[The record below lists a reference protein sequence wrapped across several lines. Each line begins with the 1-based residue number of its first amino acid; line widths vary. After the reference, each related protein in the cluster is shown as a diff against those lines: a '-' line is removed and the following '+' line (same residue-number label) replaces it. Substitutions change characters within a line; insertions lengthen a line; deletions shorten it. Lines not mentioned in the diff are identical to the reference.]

1 MANKGLMI
9 IDTDAGVDD
18 ADAILM
24 ALSYPDVKVVGI
36 TTVSGNILVKQVI
49 VNVLRVLKVA
59 NRMDIPV
66 YHGCEEPLLGVRK
79 TNGIHYHGTDGLGD
93 MPDPSTVDREHLKEE
108 HAVQAL
114 LRMSRQ
120 FEGELTLVC
129 LGPLTNIAVA
139 LRIDPHFGT
148 RLKNCFI
155 MGGNHQGRGNVTVS
169 AEFNFN
175 YDPEAAFVVLSQLH
189 APITIVTWELSTSH
203 SLPKDVY
210 NKLRSK
216 KTKKADFLKRI
227 EAHSLEFN
235 KQNNDDTF
243 NVCDAI
249 AVAAAIDNSIITMAT
264 RVYATVEV
272 KGQYTSGQMLVDWNG
287 HFKKEHNVTLI
298 TSIDDSKLLQM
309 LYKTEED

>member
-1 MANKGLMI
+1 MANKRLMI

-18 ADAILM
+18 ANAILM
-24 ALSYPDVKVVGI
+24 ALSYPDVEVVGI
-36 TTVSGNILVKQVI
+36 TTVSGNILVKQVT

-59 NRMDIPV
+59 NRTDIPV
-66 YHGCEEPLLGVRK
+66 YYGCEEPLLGVRK
-79 TNGIHYHGTDGLGD
+79 SNGIHYHGTDGLGD
-93 MPDPSTVDREHLKEE
+93 VPDSSTLDKMNLKDE

-139 LRIDPHFGT
+139 LRIDPCFGT

-175 YDPEAAFVVLSQLH
+175 YDPEAAFIVLSQLQ
-189 APITIVTWELSTSH
+189 APTTIVTWELSTSH
-203 SLPKDVY
+203 SLPKVVY
-210 NKLRSK
+210 NKLRSE
-216 KTKKADFLKRI
+216 KTKKAEFLKRI
-227 EAHSLEFN
+227 EVHSLEFN
-235 KQNNDDTF
+235 KQNDDDTF
-243 NVCDAI
+243 NPCDAI
-249 AVAAAIDNSIITMAT
+249 AMAAALDHSIIIMAT

-272 KGQYTSGQMLVDWNG
+272 KGQYTSGQMIVDWSG
-287 HFKKEHNVTLI
+287 QLKKEHNITLI

-309 LYKTEED
+309 MYKTEEE